1 MDRVLGDAGQDVG
14 QPGLRI
20 HVVHRGRDDDAVHGG
35 GALSAAIGAGE

>member
-20 HVVHRGRDDDAVHGG
+20 HVVHRGSDYDAVHGG
-35 GALSAAIGAGE
+35 GALSAAIGASE